1 MLTRANGFSESSGQS
16 DMRGN
21 AFGDL
26 ELIMHGI
33 SRVIQIRG
41 YLARARVDRGFG
53 EAELAA
59 GMRSNADLS
68 VSRSRFNGSDTKCGG
83 EYPYDEEIF
92 LERELVNA

>member
-1 MLTRANGFSESSGQS
+1 
-16 DMRGN
+16 MRGN
-21 AFGDL
+21 TFWNL
-26 ELIMHGI
+26 ELVVNSI
-33 SRVIQIRG
+33 SFVVPMRG

-53 EAELAA
+53 ETELAA